1 MAVKVKSRFSSH
13 NLLFRLSNALR
24 TVGWFAAM
32 ITLGASISNFFS
44 KYQYFG
50 TWDWG
55 SMYAFQWAITDSI
68 GIWAV
73 GLSFAA
79 SAFILSVMLYTGLSM
94 LAHKRTQLELLRRL
108 VRERSEKLSPEQAV
122 ILIETL

>member
-13 NLLFRLSNALR
+13 NMLFRLSNALR

-32 ITLGASISNFFS
+32 ITLGASIPNFFR
-44 KYQYFG
+44 KYEYFSSNQW
-50 TWDWG
+50 T
-55 SMYAFQWAITDSI
+55 SPMALSYAVGDVV
-68 GIWAV
+68 GIWTV
-73 GLSFAA
+73 GLGFAA
-79 SAFILSVMLYTGLSM
+79 CAFVLSVMLYTGLSM
-94 LAHKRTQLELLRRL
+94 LAHKRSQLELLQRL